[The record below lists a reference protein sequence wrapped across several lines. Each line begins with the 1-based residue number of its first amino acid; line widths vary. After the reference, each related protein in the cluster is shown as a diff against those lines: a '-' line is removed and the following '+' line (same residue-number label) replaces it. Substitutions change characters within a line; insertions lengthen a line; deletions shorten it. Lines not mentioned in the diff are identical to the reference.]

1 MADTYTKIADL
12 IDPEVMGD
20 MVSARI
26 PKKLRVAPF
35 AKVDDTLAG
44 VPGDT
49 ITVPAYAYIGDADI
63 VAEGEA
69 VTIEKMTTS
78 TRKAT
83 VKKAMK
89 GIGLTDEAVLSG
101 YGNPVGEANTQ
112 LAMAI
117 AAKIDN
123 DCMDVLQTATLTY
136 DGSAGIIS
144 YAGVVD
150 AGNVLDDGKSK
161 PGAAGG
167 LAAALVHPVEALEHP
182 VHIRL
187 GDADARVC
195 HRQGGAV
202 GGAGHGD
209 GDPAVLLVVLHGVV
223 HQVEDHLV
231 HNAFHAVDFRLVANH
246 RDDHAVF
253 LGGGL
258 QAAGHIPGQ
267 GGEVEVLPLQLD
279 VRLIQAGEVQNVIHQ
294 GDQPLGFLV
303 DVPGKAGDVLGL
315 DNAVF
320 DNLRKAGDGGQ
331 RRFQLMRDIGRKFP
345 AHMLC
350 IVCLLYTSDAAD
362 E

>member
-150 AGNVLDDGKSK
+150 AVD
-161 PGAAGG
+161 
-167 LAAALVHPVEALEHP
+167 ALQEEQATEKVIFVHPKQVTQLRKDAEFTSTDKYPANVRMSGEIGMIAGCRLVPSKKVPLTGGVYACPIVKLEADPEVDDEIPALTIYRKREVNIETERKP
-182 VHIRL
+182 KTRTTEIT
-187 GDADARVC
+187 ADEFYV
-195 HRQGGAV
+195 
-202 GGAGHGD
+202 
-209 GDPAVLLVVLHGVV
+209 AVLSNEAKVVL
-223 HQVEDHLV
+223 
-231 HNAFHAVDFRLVANH
+231 AKF
-246 RDDHAVF
+246 
-253 LGGGL
+253 
-258 QAAGHIPGQ
+258 
-267 GGEVEVLPLQLD
+267 
-279 VRLIQAGEVQNVIHQ
+279 
-294 GDQPLGFLV
+294 
-303 DVPGKAGDVLGL
+303 KA
-315 DNAVF
+315 
-320 DNLRKAGDGGQ
+320 
-331 RRFQLMRDIGRKFP
+331 
-345 AHMLC
+345 
-350 IVCLLYTSDAAD
+350 
-362 E
+362 

>member
-150 AGNVLDDGKSK
+150 AGNVLDNSQ
-161 PGAAGG
+161 PQTGAAGG
-167 LAAALVHPVEALEHP
+167 LAPALIHPVEAFEHAGLR
-182 VHIRL
+182 IFR
-187 GDADARVC
+187 DADAVILDG
-195 HRQGGAV
+195 QGTMAV
-202 GGAGHGD
+202 PGAGGD
-209 GDPAVLLVVLHGVV
+209 ELDLAAGSIVADGVVAQVLAQLIQLIPVAKYSGALAQIGQGDEGALRVQFLTFHTILGHVQQIDRFHVGLCMGLADAVQMRQLQDVV
-223 HQVEDHLV
+223 HQLDHPAGFYMDLP
-231 HNAFHAVDFRLVANH
+231 AKL
-246 RDDHAVF
+246 
-253 LGGGL
+253 
-258 QAAGHIPGQ
+258 GHI
-267 GGEVEVLPLQLD
+267 GGFGN
-279 VRLIQAGEVQNVIHQ
+279 AGLNEFRI
-294 GDQPLGFLV
+294 
-303 DVPGKAGDVLGL
+303 AG
-315 DNAVF
+315 NT
-320 DNLRKAGDGGQ
+320 GQ
-331 RRFQLMRDIGRKFP
+331 RRFQLVADVGREILPHLLVVFP
-345 AHMLC
+345 Q
-350 IVCLLYTSDAAD
+350 
-362 E
+362 

>member
-136 DGSAGIIS
+136 DGPASFIMPLQIGKTPI
-144 YAGVVD
+144 VVPRQHQY
-150 AGNVLDDGKSK
+150 N
-161 PGAAGG
+161 
-167 LAAALVHPVEALEHP
+167 EH
-182 VHIRL
+182 VN
-187 GDADARVC
+187 D
-195 HRQGGAV
+195 
-202 GGAGHGD
+202 
-209 GDPAVLLVVLHGVV
+209 
-223 HQVEDHLV
+223 HQVEFARNVAQRMGTIIPVEDIETLGDIITNYDQIVAGMGHGMSSNNAKFNEELENLV
-231 HNAFHAVDFRLVANH
+231 NELYC
-246 RDDHAVF
+246 
-253 LGGGL
+253 
-258 QAAGHIPGQ
+258 
-267 GGEVEVLPLQLD
+267 GEN
-279 VRLIQAGEVQNVIHQ
+279 R
-294 GDQPLGFLV
+294 
-303 DVPGKAGDVLGL
+303 
-315 DNAVF
+315 
-320 DNLRKAGDGGQ
+320 
-331 RRFQLMRDIGRKFP
+331 
-345 AHMLC
+345 
-350 IVCLLYTSDAAD
+350 
-362 E
+362 

>member
-123 DCMDVLQTATLTY
+123 DCMDVLQTATLTP
-136 DGSAGIIS
+136 S
-144 YAGVVD
+144 
-150 AGNVLDDGKSK
+150 
-161 PGAAGG
+161 
-167 LAAALVHPVEALEHP
+167 AALCGQSWQCTKPCPQRISCAATVQQTLSS
-182 VHIRL
+182 
-187 GDADARVC
+187 GWC
-195 HRQGGAV
+195 GRQS
-202 GGAGHGD
+202 
-209 GDPAVLLVVLHGVV
+209 PAP
-223 HQVEDHLV
+223 
-231 HNAFHAVDFRLVANH
+231 RCC
-246 RDDHAVF
+246 
-253 LGGGL
+253 
-258 QAAGHIPGQ
+258 PP
-267 GGEVEVLPLQLD
+267 LPLRNMPPRWKPQTAPSGG
-279 VRLIQAGEVQNVIHQ
+279 ISC
-294 GDQPLGFLV
+294 
-303 DVPGKAGDVLGL
+303 GKAKI
-315 DNAVF
+315 
-320 DNLRKAGDGGQ
+320 LR
-331 RRFQLMRDIGRKFP
+331 
-345 AHMLC
+345 
-350 IVCLLYTSDAAD
+350 
-362 E
+362 

>member
-150 AGNVLDDGKSK
+150 AVD
-161 PGAAGG
+161 
-167 LAAALVHPVEALEHP
+167 ALQEEQATEKVIFVHPKQVTQLRKDAEFTSTDKYPANVRMSGEIGSIAGCRVVPSKKVPLVEVGSGKTKCYACPIIKLESRQMNFTLRCFP
-182 VHIRL
+182 TRPRWCWQSSRPEE
-187 GDADARVC
+187 GDAFAGLRILY
-195 HRQGGAV
+195 RQLPGRK
-202 GGAGHGD
+202 
-209 GDPAVLLVVLHGVV
+209 DPAGKLCTLYYPRRSPAG
-223 HQVEDHLV
+223 
-231 HNAFHAVDFRLVANH
+231 A
-246 RDDHAVF
+246 
-253 LGGGL
+253 L
-258 QAAGHIPGQ
+258 QKY
-267 GGEVEVLPLQLD
+267 V
-279 VRLIQAGEVQNVIHQ
+279 
-294 GDQPLGFLV
+294 
-303 DVPGKAGDVLGL
+303 
-315 DNAVF
+315 
-320 DNLRKAGDGGQ
+320 
-331 RRFQLMRDIGRKFP
+331 
-345 AHMLC
+345 
-350 IVCLLYTSDAAD
+350 
-362 E
+362 